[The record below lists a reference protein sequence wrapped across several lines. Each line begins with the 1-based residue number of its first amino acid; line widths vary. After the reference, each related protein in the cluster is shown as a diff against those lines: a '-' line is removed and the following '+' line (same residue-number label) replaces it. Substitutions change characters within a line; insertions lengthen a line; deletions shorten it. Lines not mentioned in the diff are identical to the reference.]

1 MSSDGETYRKR
12 IEDPLI
18 GRRSGQAMRRSALTK
33 YREVLAAHLVMSV
46 ADLRLKK
53 RVTERTRRQG
63 RTVSL
68 T

>member
-1 MSSDGETYRKR
+1 
-12 IEDPLI
+12 
-18 GRRSGQAMRRSALTK
+18 MRRSALTK
-33 YREVLAAHLVMSV
+33 YREVLAAHLVMSL